1 MVFGPAQG
9 MPQAEIRGCDTMLET
24 GIWTGIWR
32 AGGAAGL
39 RPCTYPEGPQPFLP
53 RGRHRVNSE

>member
-1 MVFGPAQG
+1 MVFGPRQG

-24 GIWTGIWR
+24 GIWR

-39 RPCTYPEGPQPFLP
+39 RPWTYPEGPQPSLP